1 VTLLRSNDG
10 SPLEVSVAY
19 TEKEYLEV
27 LLTAL
32 LLHRSAATCNAFHLL
47 L

>member
-10 SPLEVSVAY
+10 SPLEVSVADP
-19 TEKEYLEV
+19 EKEYLEV
-27 LLTAL
+27 LLTEL
-32 LLHRSAATCNAFHLL
+32 LSHRSAATCNTFHLL